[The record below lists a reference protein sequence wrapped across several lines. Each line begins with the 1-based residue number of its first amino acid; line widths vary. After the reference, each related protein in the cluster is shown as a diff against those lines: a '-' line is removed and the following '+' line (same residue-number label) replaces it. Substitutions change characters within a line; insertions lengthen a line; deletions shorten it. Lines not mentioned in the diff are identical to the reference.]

1 MATVTVTPGY
11 NWVSGEV
18 VTPAKMNL
26 AAAPTASLSAIGNAD
41 VADGAAIALSKLATG
56 ALPTAITVASAN
68 LVDGTIVTA
77 DIANAAVT
85 APKLQNGVAVQT
97 VYASKSA
104 VQSLANTIPYD
115 NTIPQNTEGEE
126 LFTASITPSSATNKV
141 LIEATITGTQANTG
155 TLVVALFRG
164 SGVDAIATTIHSF
177 TSGFGGQIHL
187 GFQDSPATTSAT
199 TYRVRA
205 GYVTGGSGFYMNAN
219 GTGGALFG
227 GTLFSWIKL
236 TEIKAS

>member
-26 AAAPTASLSAIGNAD
+26 AAGPTVSVSAIVNAD

-56 ALPTAITVASAN
+56 ALSTAITATTANYVNAS
-68 LVDGTIVTA
+68 VTA
-77 DIANAAVT
+77 S
-85 APKLQNGVAVQT
+85 KMQNGVAVQT

-164 SGVDAIATTIHSF
+164 SGADAIATTIHSF
-177 TSGFGGQIHL
+177 TNGFGGQIHL

-227 GTLFSWIKL
+227 GTLFSWMKL
-236 TEIKAS
+236 TEIKA

>member
-26 AAAPTASLSAIGNAD
+26 AAAPTASVSAIVDAD
-41 VADGAAIALSKLATG
+41 VAAGAAIALSKLATG

-68 LVDGTIVTA
+68 LS
-77 DIANAAVT
+77 NASVT
-85 APKLQNGVAVQT
+85 APKLQNGVSLQT

-164 SGVDAIATTIHSF
+164 SGADAIATTIHSF
-177 TSGFGGQIHL
+177 TSGFGGQVHI

-227 GTLFSWIKL
+227 GTLFSWMKL